1 MSTAVAV
8 PAHIA
13 ARIAARKSEGTTSST
28 MTAVVSGDGFPFPR
42 VSIRAGRY
50 RLVDEGVET
59 VVGVSMDVVIVGV
72 NPSVSKI
79 FYGKPF
85 DPSATDMRPDCF
97 SHDGLK
103 PDSSVTTPV
112 STSCATCPNN
122 VLGSKVTPTGAK
134 SKLCADQRHLAVVPA
149 GDPSK
154 IYALTVPVSGMKAL
168 REYFKELQNYNMIVE
183 EVVTELSFDE
193 SVSYPKITFKRKGF
207 VGEKALPTID
217 KIVQGEEVKEVT
229 RVIPIG
235 TVTKAAAL
243 AAPVAAA
250 AAVAAVEA
258 PKVVKAAKPAPAPA
272 PVEVVEEAYEEE
284 APAAAVTDLEKALD
298 SMFE

>member
-1 MSTAVAV
+1 MSTAVTV

-13 ARIAARKSEGTTSST
+13 ARIAARKSDGTTSST
-28 MTAVVSGDGFPFPR
+28 MSALVSGDGFPFPR

-97 SHDGLK
+97 SHDGMK
-103 PDSSVTTPV
+103 PDPSVTTPV
-112 STSCATCPNN
+112 SNSCTTCPNN

-183 EVVTELSFDE
+183 EVVTELGFDE
-193 SVSYPKITFKRKGF
+193 TVSYPKITFKRKGF
-207 VGEKALPTID
+207 VSEKALPAID
-217 KIVQGEEVKEVT
+217 NIVQGNDVKEVT
-229 RVIPIG
+229 RTVAIG
-235 TVTKAAAL
+235 TYTKAAAL
-243 AAPVAAA
+243 AAPA
-250 AAVAAVEA
+250 AAVAAVAASVEK
-258 PKVVKAAKPAPAPA
+258 PKAVAK
-272 PVEVVEEAYEEE
+272 PVEVVEEAYEEDTPVATTKE
-284 APAAAVTDLEKALD
+284 AVSDLEKALD